1 MTIKKPQICLRQTNW
16 PNTDTVEEYFK
27 KIISIPFL
35 DQVLQEFR
43 TSFTDLHKCVTLGLL
58 LAPSK
63 IHSLK
68 KIDGLF
74 TFFLDGIPQPYS
86 LITEIN
92 RWCMK
97 WPMIDDK
104 PDTLLPNYINY
115 FKISSHKLWV
125 QKEY

>member
-1 MTIKKPQICLRQTNW
+1 M
-16 PNTDTVEEYFK
+16 
-27 KIISIPFL
+27 
-35 DQVLQEFR
+35 LQELR

-74 TFFLDGIPQPYS
+74 TFFLDGISQPYS

-92 RWCMK
+92 QWCMK

-104 PDTLLPNYINY
+104 SDTLLPNCISY
-115 FKISSHKLWV
+115 FKFFFVHFQSQAVSSKRVLVYYDSSRIS
-125 QKEY
+125 

>member
-1 MTIKKPQICLRQTNW
+1 MIANMLW
-16 PNTDTVEEYFK
+16 SYTDTVEEYFK

-35 DQVLQEFR
+35 DQVLQELR
-43 TSFTDLHKCVTLGLL
+43 TSFTDLHRCVTLGLL
-58 LAPSK
+58 LDPSK
-63 IHSLK
+63 IHSWK

-92 RWCMK
+92 QWCMK

-104 PDTLLPNYINY
+104 SDTLLPNCISY
-115 FKISSHKLWV
+115 FKFFLYISSHKLWV